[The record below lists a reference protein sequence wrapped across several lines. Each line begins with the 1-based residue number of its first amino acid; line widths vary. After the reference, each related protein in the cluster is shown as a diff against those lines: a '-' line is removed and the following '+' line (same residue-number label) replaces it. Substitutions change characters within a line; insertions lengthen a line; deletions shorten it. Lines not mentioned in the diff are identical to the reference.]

1 MITPVKQR
9 GMTLLEVMAA
19 LVIFAL
25 AGTAVMKSAA
35 EHLSSVSRVEETTF
49 ATWVANNR
57 LNEMKLT
64 GKWPPA
70 NNAKGTMDMADRT
83 WYWQQKVTKTTDNDL
98 RAVEVSVGLDD
109 QYEFFETSVTTFV
122 AKPAEI
128 AATAGTSNS
137 RANGTSGTSS
147 ASDDDNG
154 TP

>member
-1 MITPVKQR
+1 
-9 GMTLLEVMAA
+9 
-19 LVIFAL
+19 
-25 AGTAVMKSAA
+25 
-35 EHLSSVSRVEETTF
+35 
-49 ATWVANNR
+49 
-57 LNEMKLT
+57 
-64 GKWPPA
+64 
-70 NNAKGTMDMADRT
+70 MADRT

-128 AATAGTSNS
+128 AATAGSSNS
-137 RANGTSGTSS
+137 RANGTSGTGS